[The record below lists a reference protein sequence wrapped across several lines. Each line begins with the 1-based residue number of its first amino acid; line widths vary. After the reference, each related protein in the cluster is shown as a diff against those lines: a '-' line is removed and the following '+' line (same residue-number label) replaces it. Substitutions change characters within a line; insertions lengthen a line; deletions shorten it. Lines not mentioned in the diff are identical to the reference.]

1 MSKAAVMAALK
12 KARLAREGE
21 SPAMGGTGQHDFN
34 AKFYGKSDTAPMS
47 QKAFNANFYAG
58 KS

>member
-1 MSKAAVMAALK
+1 MAALK

-21 SPAMGGTGQHDFN
+21 STAMGGTGQHDFN

-58 KS
+58 KA

>member
-1 MSKAAVMAALK
+1 MSKSSVMAALK

-21 SPAMGGTGQHDFN
+21 SHVSGGTDQHDFN
-34 AKFYGKSDTAPMS
+34 GKFYGKSDTAPMS

-58 KS
+58 KA